1 MTIGGPRATVADM
14 LHPGSVA
21 VFGASDN
28 VAKFGGR
35 IMHYLVKHGFAGR
48 IVPIN
53 PGRTEVLDRR
63 CYPRISDAPGP
74 LDVAILAVPPPAV
87 VPAVAECA
95 DAGVRC
101 CVVMTTG
108 FAEAGPDGGARQEA
122 LVEIVRR
129 TGLRLV
135 GPNCMGLIN
144 PHHRL
149 ALTSSLVLEVESLL
163 PGRVGLVSQS
173 GALMVSM
180 YNRAHDAGIG
190 FSACVSLGNQAD
202 VEICDVLDYML
213 ADPGT
218 DAIALYVEGF
228 RDAPRFLALAED
240 AQGRG
245 KPLLVVKTGRSDA
258 GVRAARSHTASL
270 AGSYAVFEAVC
281 RERGVLLTDDPDGM
295 ILAADLLCRYDAPGE
310 CRIGVLSPSGG
321 GAAIAVD
328 RVAEAGLE
336 LAVLR
341 PATKDALLEILL
353 PPQADNP
360 IDLGGRRDGNPIAA
374 ADRAMSVLAA
384 DPGVGAVL
392 VALTTTPFY
401 EETTRALASAAVR
414 SGKPVLFAV
423 TPGSAADGPRRILRE
438 LGCHYYDRFD
448 DALRVATL
456 WSGHRRA
463 MRGRRASPNRRASPD
478 RVQPLP
484 DRLEALR
491 RLPAGMLTAPQV
503 RPVLEAYGIPV
514 AQERMATN
522 VEEAVSAAAALG
534 YPVALKA
541 VCRGLVHKTDAG
553 VVQLGLAGPDAVA
566 RAWDR
571 VTAAV
576 RRLPEVEF
584 QGCTVQEMVEGEG
597 EVIVGARRDEQFGP
611 VVLVGWGGVLVEV
624 LHDVALAP
632 APVSAGRAVELLEG
646 LRMWPLLA
654 GVRGRR
660 LDVERVADIVRRVS
674 LLAADLG
681 ERLVELDVNPV
692 VVRAAGEGAVA
703 VDCRATLGPLTARV
717 STVRQEPTQT
727 EAVHD
732 HEQ

>member
-1 MTIGGPRATVADM
+1 MTIGGPRATVADI
-14 LHPGSVA
+14 LHPASVA

-48 IVPIN
+48 ILPIN

-63 CYPRISDAPGP
+63 CYPRIGDAPGP
-74 LDVAILAVPPPAV
+74 VDVAILAVPPQAV

-95 DAGVRC
+95 DTGVRC
-101 CVVMTTG
+101 CIVMTTG
-108 FAEAGPDGGARQEA
+108 FAEAGRDGSARQDA

-144 PHHRL
+144 PHDRL

-202 VEICDVLDYML
+202 VEICDVLEYML

-228 RDAPRFLALAED
+228 RNARRFLALAEE
-240 AQGRG
+240 AQGRD

-270 AGSYAVFEAVC
+270 AGSYAVFEAAC

-295 ILAADLLCRYDAPGE
+295 ILAADLLRRHAVPGE
-310 CRIGVLSPSGG
+310 RGIGVLSPSGG

-328 RVAEAGLE
+328 RVTEAGLK

-341 PATKDALLEILL
+341 SGTKDALVEILL

-360 IDLGGRRDGNPIAA
+360 IDLGGRRDGDPVAA
-374 ADRAMSVLAA
+374 AERAMSVLAA

-392 VALTTTPFY
+392 VPLTTVPFY
-401 EETTRALASAAVR
+401 EETTRALGSAALR

-423 TPGSAADGPRRILRE
+423 TPGSAAEGPRRILRE

-456 WSGHRRA
+456 WSGRPRA
-463 MRGRRASPNRRASPD
+463 LRGRRVAPD
-478 RVQPLP
+478 RVQAAP
-484 DRLEALR
+484 DQLEMLR

-514 AQERMATN
+514 AAERMAKT

-534 YPVALKA
+534 YPIALKA

-553 VVQLGLAGPDAVA
+553 AVQIGLTGPDAVA
-566 RAWDR
+566 LAWDR
-571 VTAAV
+571 IAAAV

-584 QGCTVQEMVEGEG
+584 QGCTVQEMVEGEA
-597 EVIVGARRDEQFGP
+597 EVIIGARRDEQFGP

-624 LHDVALAP
+624 LHDVQLAP

-660 LDVERVADIVRRVS
+660 LDVERVADIVGRVS

-692 VVRAAGEGAVA
+692 VVRTAGEGAVA
-703 VDCRATLGPLTARV
+703 VDCRATLGPDAVSVSTAR
-717 STVRQEPTQT
+717 QEQTKT
-727 EAVHD
+727 EAVYD